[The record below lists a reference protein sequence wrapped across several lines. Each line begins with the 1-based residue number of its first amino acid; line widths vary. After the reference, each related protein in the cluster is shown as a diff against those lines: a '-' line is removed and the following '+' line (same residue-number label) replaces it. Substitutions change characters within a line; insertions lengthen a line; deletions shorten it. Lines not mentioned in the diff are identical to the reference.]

1 MFFFWIF
8 NTLGCIKK
16 ISKGSVKRLVTTRW
30 SAHFDAIKV
39 IRYHFEDIV
48 KALDELSGVEY
59 NVETRGKAHSLLT
72 SLLRY
77 SFLSFLFFWY
87 EVLKEVNITTKTL
100 QAHNLTL
107 DLTIKKICALESFIS
122 DNRNSLVEKASVEAL
137 QMCDILDIQIERRSR
152 KKKVNLGENAGTTLS
167 YIDEIKRSM
176 LECLDRFSTELST
189 RSKGLKEVNDI
200 FSCVSPQFLFKETFD
215 EKEFRDKT
223 TKLVHLYDEINI
235 DELIPEIPRLKR
247 FFKNC
252 ISEIDVSTPL
262 KTLEFIISNELEDML
277 PYLTLILK
285 LYLTICVSVA
295 SCERSFSKLKLIKT
309 YLRSTMSENRLNGLA
324 LLSIEKGRMVNIDFD
339 TVIDDFALLKNR
351 RIPLK

>member
-1 MFFFWIF
+1 M
-8 NTLGCIKK
+8 
-16 ISKGSVKRLVTTRW
+16 
-30 SAHFDAIKV
+30 
-39 IRYHFEDIV
+39 
-48 KALDELSGVEY
+48 
-59 NVETRGKAHSLLT
+59 ETRGKAHSLLT

-189 RSKGLKEVNDI
+189 RSKGLKEV
-200 FSCVSPQFLFKETFD
+200 PK
-215 EKEFRDKT
+215 
-223 TKLVHLYDEINI
+223 
-235 DELIPEIPRLKR
+235 
-247 FFKNC
+247 
-252 ISEIDVSTPL
+252 
-262 KTLEFIISNELEDML
+262 
-277 PYLTLILK
+277 
-285 LYLTICVSVA
+285 
-295 SCERSFSKLKLIKT
+295 
-309 YLRSTMSENRLNGLA
+309 
-324 LLSIEKGRMVNIDFD
+324 
-339 TVIDDFALLKNR
+339 
-351 RIPLK
+351 

>member
-1 MFFFWIF
+1 M
-8 NTLGCIKK
+8 
-16 ISKGSVKRLVTTRW
+16 
-30 SAHFDAIKV
+30 
-39 IRYHFEDIV
+39 
-48 KALDELSGVEY
+48 
-59 NVETRGKAHSLLT
+59 
-72 SLLRY
+72 
-77 SFLSFLFFWY
+77 
-87 EVLKEVNITTKTL
+87 NITTKTL

-223 TKLVHLYDEINI
+223 TKLVYLYDEINI

-277 PYLTLILK
+277 PYLTLFLK
-285 LYLTICVSVA
+285 LYLTICVFVA

-339 TVIDDFALLKNR
+339 TVIDDFALL
-351 RIPLK
+351 IPLK